1 MNLENKLTLD
11 VATIR
16 SPNLTD
22 QFTDNDLALIGHH
35 CKMGYEQDLA
45 SRSDW
50 MRRNEAGMDLALQI
64 QKDKSFPWAGCANV
78 AFPIVT
84 IAALQFHAQAYPA
97 IVDGNQVVKCET
109 FGSQDEKVVARAER
123 VSTHMSWQVLYQ
135 DRSWEDQA
143 DKGLFNLSI
152 VGCNFKKT
160 RFVGAKAHNVS
171 ELVLA
176 KNFVINYYAKSL
188 EECPRKTHQIPL
200 FRNEVRESVL
210 SGTYRD
216 ILDDAWYLGAPAPRS
231 SRQQAEQDNRQ
242 GTTPPPPSHTDA
254 LPFCE
259 QHINLDLDQDGYD
272 EPYIITFHE
281 TTGTV
286 VRIVTRFDSDKDI
299 ERATGGKYKGKILRI
314 KATEYFTKYGF
325 IPSPDGG
332 FYDIGFGVF
341 LGPLNETINSLVNV
355 LLDSGTMQVTAGGF
369 LGRGAKIRGGQ
380 QTHAPFEWKRVDA
393 TGDDLRK
400 SLVPLPVNAPSDVLY
415 QLLGLLINYASR
427 ISGTTDTVV
436 GENPGQNTPA
446 STTQTMVQMG
456 QKVYSAIFKRVW
468 RAAKEEFRKL
478 YLLNSIYLPLDR
490 TFPGGATR
498 ADYTSEG
505 DEICPVADPN
515 ITSDSQKLQIAIA
528 VKTASATTPGYNK
541 DAVEKLFLKSLH
553 VDNIAGIFP
562 GGQPPPEDPKLAIA
576 KLQEENETQ
585 RLQMQ
590 LESDQQQFILATMAE
605 QQLNNA
611 KIVELEAKA
620 AEAAA
625 NAQSEMAYAQVA
637 LINAEVAHVKNRND
651 ALNKRIE
658 HILRIAELRSSH
670 HLGLK
675 QIEKKAA

>member
-231 SRQQAEQDNRQ
+231 SRQQEIK
-242 GTTPPPPSHTDA
+242 
-254 LPFCE
+254 E
-259 QHINLDLDQDGYD
+259 K
-272 EPYIITFHE
+272 E
-281 TTGTV
+281 
-286 VRIVTRFDSDKDI
+286 
-299 ERATGGKYKGKILRI
+299 YK
-314 KATEYFTKYGF
+314 
-325 IPSPDGG
+325 
-332 FYDIGFGVF
+332 
-341 LGPLNETINSLVNV
+341 
-355 LLDSGTMQVTAGGF
+355 
-369 LGRGAKIRGGQ
+369 
-380 QTHAPFEWKRVDA
+380 
-393 TGDDLRK
+393 
-400 SLVPLPVNAPSDVLY
+400 
-415 QLLGLLINYASR
+415 
-427 ISGTTDTVV
+427 
-436 GENPGQNTPA
+436 
-446 STTQTMVQMG
+446 
-456 QKVYSAIFKRVW
+456 
-468 RAAKEEFRKL
+468 
-478 YLLNSIYLPLDR
+478 
-490 TFPGGATR
+490 
-498 ADYTSEG
+498 
-505 DEICPVADPN
+505 
-515 ITSDSQKLQIAIA
+515 
-528 VKTASATTPGYNK
+528 
-541 DAVEKLFLKSLH
+541 
-553 VDNIAGIFP
+553 
-562 GGQPPPEDPKLAIA
+562 
-576 KLQEENETQ
+576 
-585 RLQMQ
+585 
-590 LESDQQQFILATMAE
+590 
-605 QQLNNA
+605 
-611 KIVELEAKA
+611 
-620 AEAAA
+620 
-625 NAQSEMAYAQVA
+625 
-637 LINAEVAHVKNRND
+637 KN
-651 ALNKRIE
+651 
-658 HILRIAELRSSH
+658 
-670 HLGLK
+670 
-675 QIEKKAA
+675 